1 MNTKAKILV
10 VLILGI
16 FYSCER
22 KGSGN
27 NTKKNKVELKNV
39 FSKHGND
46 SVRNKIFEIVFNN
59 QNSSSPS
66 YLVFIAKNLNT
77 GEIKEICAEAP
88 LLSGA
93 MHHEFGIGHDLK
105 SSQFIDSL
113 VLANHER
120 FFEFENEKALKNIS
134 FTEYPSRKRIEEFA
148 STLDLDY
155 YIKNFGS
162 NENVKF
168 MEFDKDEYFYQLA
181 FAHIMFNCGIIT
193 SRSSMGGNNIWF
205 GYPSIIAPE
214 IPDIEE

>member
-1 MNTKAKILV
+1 MNTKAKILG
-10 VLILGI
+10 VLILVT

-22 KGSGN
+22 KDSN
-27 NTKKNKVELKNV
+27 HNTNKFENIFLNV
-39 FSKHGND
+39 FDKYGND
-46 SVRNKIFEIVFNN
+46 SVRNKIFEIAYKNE
-59 QNSSSPS
+59 STAPS

-77 GEIKEICAEAP
+77 GEIKEICTEAP
-88 LLSGA
+88 FLSGA
-93 MHHEFGIGHDLK
+93 MHHEFGMGHDLK

-120 FFEFENEKALKNIS
+120 FFEFENEKALKSIS
-134 FTEYPSRKRIEEFA
+134 FTEYPTRKRIKEIA

-155 YIKNFGS
+155 YVKNFGS

-168 MEFDKDEYFYQLA
+168 MEFDKDEYFHQLA